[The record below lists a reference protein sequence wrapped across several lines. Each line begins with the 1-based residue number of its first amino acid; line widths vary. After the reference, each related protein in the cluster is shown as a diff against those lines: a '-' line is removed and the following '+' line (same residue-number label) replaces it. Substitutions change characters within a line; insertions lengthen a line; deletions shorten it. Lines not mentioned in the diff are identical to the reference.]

1 MPYRGRTLRV
11 SAIRDVSERVE
22 AEENQRRL
30 EAELRQAADEWR
42 QTFDALDLGIVLA
55 DADGRI
61 VRLNRGA
68 LDLAEDFGF
77 VNALGRRLDELSAH
91 EPWHTALDL
100 HRQVGETQASVV
112 AEARDGSTGRSF
124 YLLGSPWPRTTGEG
138 LWRVLTFRD
147 VTHFTAMQAQLR
159 RARTM
164 EAMGSLVAGVAHEV
178 RNPLFSISATLDALE
193 AELGQKPEFEE
204 CAGLLRSQLDRLTQ
218 LMSDLLDYG
227 KPSILHRGPT
237 RLSDVVRRA
246 MRSCATLAR
255 DRQVVM
261 EAEIAE
267 DLPLIQIDGVRVEQ
281 ALQNLVANAVQ
292 HSPGGS
298 AVRVEASLDT
308 TSPETRVRCTVDDHG
323 PGLPEGDAARIFEPF
338 FSRRKGGTGLGLSIV
353 QRVAEAHGGDVR
365 AESRPGSG
373 ARFTLLLPVSAA
385 PARFGRGPDG

>member
-1 MPYRGRTLRV
+1 
-11 SAIRDVSERVE
+11 
-22 AEENQRRL
+22 
-30 EAELRQAADEWR
+30 
-42 QTFDALDLGIVLA
+42 
-55 DADGRI
+55 
-61 VRLNRGA
+61 
-68 LDLAEDFGF
+68 
-77 VNALGRRLDELSAH
+77 
-91 EPWHTALDL
+91 
-100 HRQVGETQASVV
+100 
-112 AEARDGSTGRSF
+112 
-124 YLLGSPWPRTTGEG
+124 
-138 LWRVLTFRD
+138 
-147 VTHFTAMQAQLR
+147 
-159 RARTM
+159 
-164 EAMGSLVAGVAHEV
+164 
-178 RNPLFSISATLDALE
+178 
-193 AELGQKPEFEE
+193 
-204 CAGLLRSQLDRLTQ
+204 
-218 LMSDLLDYG
+218 MSDLLDYG